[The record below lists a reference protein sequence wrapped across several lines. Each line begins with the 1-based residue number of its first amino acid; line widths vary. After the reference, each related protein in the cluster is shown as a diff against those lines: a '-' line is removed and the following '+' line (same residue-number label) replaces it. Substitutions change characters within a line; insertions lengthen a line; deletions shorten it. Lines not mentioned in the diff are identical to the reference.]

1 MTVLGFISVV
11 GFALKYGGALDDISV
26 YCFGEVGKDYVENVL
41 DEAHYF
47 LFLVSDK
54 RFVQHPEC

>member
-11 GFALKYGGALDDISV
+11 GYTLKYGGALDDVSV
-26 YCFGEVGKDYVENVL
+26 YWFGEVGKDYVEEVL
-41 DEAHYF
+41 EDAHYF

-54 RFVQHPEC
+54 RFVQLP